1 MGGFGGQDWSVSAA
15 NGGTPGGGAA
25 NYWVSGSNQ
34 LNGKGGNGMVIV
46 YW

>member
-1 MGGFGGQDWSVSAA
+1 MGGICGLELSVSAA

-25 NYWVSGSNQ
+25 NFWVSGSNQ